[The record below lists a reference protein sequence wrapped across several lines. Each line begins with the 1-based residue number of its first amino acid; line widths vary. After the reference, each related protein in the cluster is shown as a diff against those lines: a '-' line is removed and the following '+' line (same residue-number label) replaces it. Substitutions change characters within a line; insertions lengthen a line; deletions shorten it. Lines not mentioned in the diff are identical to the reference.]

1 MKYILI
7 ISLFLLGGIQQL
19 KAQSP
24 ELIRDPEF
32 QIAAKSAIDSLYNRN
47 PGAVSELMKPWSN
60 RYPDHPVW
68 LLWEAMDVWWVVLTD
83 LYNESHD
90 ERLFDIMD
98 EADRAARNL
107 LDENPNH
114 ADGHIIR
121 AVANGYIARQHANRE
136 RWVRSVR
143 TARTAHRAH
152 MRLEET
158 APDLADNL
166 LAEGL
171 KLYYSEYLPEAY
183 TLVRA
188 VSWLLPSGDKKEGL
202 RLLNITSNDA
212 VFARPEATYFLGTIL
227 LNYEHDYNGAMARFR
242 TLANEYPNNSF
253 YRRLLVRSLF
263 QQGRFGL
270 AEEEIENALSHWN
283 RHGIDN
289 EDVLKEELLYWRG
302 RIMMRRGN
310 HQQAHEDL
318 TESYRTGMELPNRK
332 KRSFHALSGFY
343 AGITAERNNDLTAAR
358 NFYRAVTQLECE
370 PDTRNEAKKRMERL

>member
-1 MKYILI
+1 MKIILTI
-7 ISLFLLGGIQQL
+7 ILFLLAAQEQVT
-19 KAQSP
+19 AQSP

-32 QIAAKSAIDSLYNRN
+32 QIAAKAAIDSLYNRN
-47 PGAVSELMKPWSN
+47 PEAISELMKPWSEQ
-60 RYPDHPVW
+60 YPDHPVW

-83 LYNESHD
+83 LYDESQD
-90 ERLFDIMD
+90 DKLFDIMD
-98 EADRAARNL
+98 KADSAAQNL
-107 LDENPNH
+107 LSQDPGH

-188 VSWLLPSGDKKEGL
+188 VSWLLPSGDKQEGL
-202 RLLNITSNDA
+202 RLLEITSNDA

-227 LNYEHDYNGAMARFR
+227 LNYEQDYNGAMSRFR
-242 TLANEYPNNSF
+242 SLVDEYPNNSY
-253 YRRLLVRSLF
+253 YRRLLVRTLF
-263 QQGRFGL
+263 QQRRYSL
-270 AEEEIENALSHWN
+270 ADEEIEKALSHWN
-283 RHGIDN
+283 RKGLAN
-289 EDVLKEELLYWRG
+289 LNVMSEELFYWRG
-302 RIMMRRGN
+302 RISMQRGDH
-310 HQQAHEDL
+310 HQAYEDL
-318 TESYRTGMELPNRK
+318 TESYRMGMKLPDRK

-343 AGITAERNNDLTAAR
+343 AGIAAERINDITSAR

-370 PDTRNEAKKRMERL
+370 PDTRSEAKKRMDRL